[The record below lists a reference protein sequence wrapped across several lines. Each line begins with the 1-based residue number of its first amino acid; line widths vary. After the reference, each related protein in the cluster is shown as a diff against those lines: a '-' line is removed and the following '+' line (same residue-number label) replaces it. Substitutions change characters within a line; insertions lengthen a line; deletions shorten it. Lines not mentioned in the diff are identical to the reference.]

1 MKVAAAFLAM
11 VSLTVAANLLLKT
24 GATSTVGSGWSF
36 LAILNW
42 RSMLGLA
49 SFGCA
54 GVIYAILLRW
64 LPLNVAQSFAA
75 IQFVGVIVASALVLS
90 EPISRPQWIGILMIA
105 AGIATVGWSRYE

>member
-1 MKVAAAFLAM
+1 MKVIAAFALM
-11 VSLTVAANLLLKT
+11 VSLTIGANLLLKT
-24 GATSTVGSGWSF
+24 GAAANAAGSWSL

-54 GVIYAILLRW
+54 GLIYAILLRW

-75 IQFVGVIVASALVLS
+75 IQFVGVILASMIVLG
-90 EPISRPQWIGILMIA
+90 EPISRTQWIGILLIA
-105 AGIATVGWSRYE
+105 SGIATVGWSRYE